1 MNLNEY
7 IKSISTAANTIL
19 EGMAVTFSHLFRE
32 PITVQYPERLERPV
46 QEMLPPRYR
55 GFLEVQ
61 MDICTGCK
69 RCERACPI
77 ECIVIDL
84 EKNPETKKQ
93 EMTRFDIDMGK
104 CMYCGL
110 CVEACKFES
119 TGAIRH
125 TREFEGSTTTFGA
138 LTFRFIPEGTEP
150 LYKAPKD
157 LSEVPLGAYGPCAR
171 EARERAMRDNP
182 AVLEQLKEI
191 WLKEN
196 KGKKKKGGDVGISPD
211 KAKVI
216 KTDVKAK
223 APKGK
228 TDAFAIL
235 LEQLTA
241 QTDCGACGYPTCRD
255 YTDAMAGGKD
265 YDASKCEPGG
275 AEATAD
281 LSYAMDVYWKGEEEA
296 DVAVFGKVLGAEGEG
311 AEGEGDGEKKEEK
324 PAPAEA
330 KAEADPGASA
340 KGDEKAADHET
351 AGEAEAKAGTDDD
364 SATDQAE
371 VDAATT
377 PEPKP
382 DEQPSELPDKS

>member
-1 MNLNEY
+1 MDFGEY
-7 IKSISTAANTIL
+7 INSIKNAATTIF

-32 PITVQYPERLERPV
+32 PVTVQYPEKLERPLT
-46 QEMLPPRYR
+46 EMLPPRYR
-55 GFLEVQ
+55 GLLEVQ

-77 ECIVIDL
+77 ECIAIDL
-84 EKNPETKKQ
+84 EKNPETRKQ

-110 CVEACKFES
+110 CVEDCKLES

-125 TREFEGSTTTFGA
+125 TTEFEAATDTFGT
-138 LTFRFIPEGTEP
+138 LTFRFIPQGKVP

-157 LSEVPLGAYGPCAR
+157 KSEIPLGKYGPHAR

-182 AVLEQLKEI
+182 AVLLELRDI
-191 WLKEN
+191 WLKEYS
-196 KGKKKKGGDVGISPD
+196 GKKKSSGAVTVNPD

-216 KTDVKAK
+216 KSDVASK

-255 YTDAMAGGKD
+255 YTDAMAGGAD
-265 YDASKCEPGG
+265 MDASKCEPGG

-281 LSYAMDVYWKGEEEA
+281 LGYAMDVYWKGADEA
-296 DVAVFGKVLGAEGEG
+296 DTIHGVAA
-311 AEGEGDGEKKEEK
+311 AAAAGDGAAAAADEA
-324 PAPAEA
+324 PAPN
-330 KAEADPGASA
+330 
-340 KGDEKAADHET
+340 
-351 AGEAEAKAGTDDD
+351 
-364 SATDQAE
+364 
-371 VDAATT
+371 
-377 PEPKP
+377 
-382 DEQPSELPDKS
+382 

>member
-1 MNLNEY
+1 MDFSEY
-7 IKSISTAANTIL
+7 LKSISHAANTIL

-32 PITVQYPERLERPV
+32 PITIQYPERLERPV
-46 QEMLPPRYR
+46 SEMLPPRYR

-125 TREFEGSTTTFGA
+125 TTEFEGSTDTFGT
-138 LTFRFIPEGTEP
+138 LTFRFIPVGAEP

-157 LSEVPLGAYGPCAR
+157 LSEVPLGTYGPCAR

-182 AVLEQLKEI
+182 AVLEELKQI
-191 WLKEN
+191 WLKNN
-196 KGKKKKGGDVGISPD
+196 KGKKKSAKKGAVVQVNPD

-216 KTDVKAK
+216 KLDVLNK

-228 TDAFAIL
+228 TDAFAAL
-235 LEQLTA
+235 LETLTA
-241 QTDCGACGYPTCRD
+241 QTDCGACGYPTCRE
-255 YTDAMAGGKD
+255 YTDAMASGAD

-281 LSYAMDVYWKGEEEA
+281 LSYAMDVYWKGADEA
-296 DVAVFGKVLGAEGEG
+296 DKIAFAPP
-311 AEGEGDGEKKEEK
+311 ADPNAPAADQPP
-324 PAPAEA
+324 PAP
-330 KAEADPGASA
+330 PAS
-340 KGDEKAADHET
+340 
-351 AGEAEAKAGTDDD
+351 
-364 SATDQAE
+364 
-371 VDAATT
+371 
-377 PEPKP
+377 
-382 DEQPSELPDKS
+382 